1 MSFIYAKVQTNRQT
15 LEKYIL
21 KFRHNKIDG
30 ESLIAPR
37 PLPGRF
43 QRFYFALVILAKGSN
58 NHAISSIFAKY
69 SVLSKEDFD
78 ALSNEVK
85 FSWNA

>member
-21 KFRHNKIDG
+21 KFRHNKIEG
-30 ESLIAPR
+30 ESLVAPR

-43 QRFYFALVILAKGSN
+43 QRFYFALVILVEGSN
-58 NHAISSIFAKY
+58 NHATSGAFTNYSILSKDEFDNLRSEVKY
-69 SVLSKEDFD
+69 SWD
-78 ALSNEVK
+78 A
-85 FSWNA
+85 

>member
-21 KFRHNKIDG
+21 KFRYNKIEG

-43 QRFYFALVILAKGSN
+43 QRFYFALVVLVEGSN
-58 NHAISSIFAKY
+58 NHATSSAFANYLILSKDEFENLRNDVKY
-69 SVLSKEDFD
+69 SWD
-78 ALSNEVK
+78 A
-85 FSWNA
+85 